1 MLVALDSGA
10 VDLVVTDQPTALS
23 ACKAYPDMV
32 MLDFSG
38 TEGDFDVSEEET
50 NFGISVQ
57 KGNTGLTEAIN
68 QVLSRYT
75 TDDYTAMMDEAISVQ
90 PLNND

>member
-23 ACKAYPDMV
+23 ACKAYPDMK

-38 TEGDFDVSEEET
+38 TEDDFNVSEEET

-57 KGNTGLTEAIN
+57 KGNTGLTGVIN
-68 QVLSRYT
+68 EVLSQYT
-75 TDDYTAMMDEAISVQ
+75 PDDYTAMMDEAITVQ
-90 PLNND
+90 PLNQE